1 MYLVKQLFFK
11 HFYSVPIN
19 QRLYE
24 LQMAKM
30 FAQICFYLLYLLD
43 LTIYGVRC
51 VPNIA
56 VIQSLTIPW
65 ML

>member
-1 MYLVKQLFFK
+1 MLNIFGGGFILNTHDKFARAQCAKINMHLVKQLFFK

-30 FAQICFYLLYLLD
+30 FA
-43 LTIYGVRC
+43 
-51 VPNIA
+51 
-56 VIQSLTIPW
+56 
-65 ML
+65 